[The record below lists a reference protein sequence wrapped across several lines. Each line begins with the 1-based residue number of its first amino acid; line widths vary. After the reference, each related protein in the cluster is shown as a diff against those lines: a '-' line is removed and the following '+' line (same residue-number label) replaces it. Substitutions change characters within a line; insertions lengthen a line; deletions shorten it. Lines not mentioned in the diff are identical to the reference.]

1 MNTTQVL
8 YIVWLVAAG
17 FAQFPASG
25 AEPAAPILSPPQD
38 RSLLPAP
45 RDGVVMVQTITYPLI
60 TGKTR

>member
-8 YIVWLVAAG
+8 YIVLVAIA
-17 FAQFPASG
+17 FVQFPASG